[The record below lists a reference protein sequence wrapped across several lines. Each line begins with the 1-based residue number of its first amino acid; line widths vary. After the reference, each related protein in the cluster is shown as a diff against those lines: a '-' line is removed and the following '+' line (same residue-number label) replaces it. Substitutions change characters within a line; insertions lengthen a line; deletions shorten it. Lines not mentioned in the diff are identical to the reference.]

1 VSITVV
7 LGSGTRII
15 LVLGPIRDGV
25 RCRHGP
31 MCQLQENGHEC
42 GEEDLGVS
50 DMRLL
55 FDLEEK
61 LNESRKHT
69 IATHM
74 VMSSKPNDLMIRV
87 RQYTRSERAK
97 SATAKPTMT

>member
-1 VSITVV
+1 
-7 LGSGTRII
+7 
-15 LVLGPIRDGV
+15 
-25 RCRHGP
+25 
-31 MCQLQENGHEC
+31 
-42 GEEDLGVS
+42 
-50 DMRLL
+50 MRLL